1 MFKCTFCTCLVTECF
16 FLALK
21 TTPNTRWGKHNLKVQ
36 QKARIKLKNSDQIL
50 KQRNIAEKKR
60 RKNARK
66 GKKKKG

>member
-1 MFKCTFCTCLVTECF
+1 MLECTLYLFTYKMFVI
-16 FLALK
+16 ALK